1 MHKDLKDRFADISQ
15 KIEAACLE
23 AKRSAKDVKL
33 IAVSKLQSIEVIK
46 EAYSLGINHF
56 GENYAQELDKKVL
69 ATPKD
74 IIWHFIGPIQSN
86 KVKLIAKHAHWIHS
100 LEREKI
106 AKKLNHALEKEKR
119 KIQVLI
125 QVNIDQEESKSGIN
139 SNNVIDFAS
148 HINVH
153 CPNLILKG
161 LMFMP
166 KINQSKKDK
175 IDSMKNITALQNTF
189 VNKFPACNVLSLGT
203 SNDFEESILAGSTMI
218 RIGESLLGRRS

>member
-1 MHKDLKDRFADISQ
+1 MHKKIADRFAIISN
-15 KIEAACLE
+15 KIKQACTQSQ
-23 AKRSAKDVKL
+23 RSDDEVKL
-33 IAVSKLQSIEVIK
+33 IAVSKLQSIEVINS
-46 EAYSLGINHF
+46 AYEIGIKDF
-56 GENYAQELDKKVL
+56 GENYAQELSEKSLKC
-69 ATPKD
+69 PND

-86 KVKLIAKHAHWIHS
+86 KVNLIAECAQWVHS
-100 LEREKI
+100 IDREKV
-106 AKKLNHALEKEKR
+106 AKKLNAALDIKGK
-119 KIQVLI
+119 KVHSLI

-148 HINVH
+148 NVDMN

-218 RIGESLLGRRS
+218 RIGESLLGSRS

>member
-1 MHKDLKDRFADISQ
+1 MHESLKTRFVDISK
-15 KIEAACLE
+15 KIQAACHK
-23 AKRSAKDVKL
+23 AKRSEKDVQL

-56 GENYAQELDKKVL
+56 GENYAQELDKKVF

-86 KVKLIAKHAHWIHS
+86 KVKLIAKHADWIHS
-100 LEREKI
+100 LEREKV
-106 AKKLNHALEKEKR
+106 AKKLNDALKRERR

-125 QVNIDQEESKSGIN
+125 QVNVDQEESKSGVS

-148 HINVH
+148 NVDVNY
-153 CPNLILKG
+153 PNLILKG

-175 IDSMKNITALQNTF
+175 IDSMKKIAALHGTF
-189 VNKFPACNVLSLGT
+189 VEKFPACNVLSLGT
-203 SNDFEESILAGSTMI
+203 SNDFEESIHAGSTMI
-218 RIGESLLGRRS
+218 RIGESLLGSRS